1 MRKHQISVIIPA
13 LNEAKAIAGVIKRIP
28 AFVHEV
34 IVADNGSTDETAS
47 IARAAGAKVIA
58 APERGYGNACLAGVA
73 AASKNTTIFVFLD
86 GDGSDTPE
94 ALDTLVRPI
103 IQKEADLVIGSR
115 ALGTAQA
122 GALTLPQRFGNWLAC
137 FLMKRIWNATYTD
150 LGPFRAITREG
161 YEALDMQAP
170 TYGWTVE
177 MQVRAVKQ
185 GLKTKDVPMDY
196 FRRVGKSKISG
207 TVRGVVLAGVY
218 ILGTIFVEAFKPS
231 KTDHSRPDLQGTQ
244 NDPDAQPEAYQ
255 GHRAA

>member
-1 MRKHQISVIIPA
+1 MRKPQISVIIPA
-13 LNEAKAIAGVIKRIP
+13 LNEAKAIAQVIDRIP

-34 IVADNGSTDETAS
+34 IVADNGSTDDTAE
-47 IARAAGAKVIA
+47 IARAQGARVVA

-73 AASKNTTIFVFLD
+73 AASPQTEIYVFLD

-94 ALDTLVRPI
+94 AMDELVAPI
-103 IQKEADLVIGSR
+103 IQNEADLVIGSR

-137 FLMKRIWNATYTD
+137 FLMTRIWNATYTD
-150 LGPFRAITREG
+150 LGPFRAITKDA
-161 YEALDMQAP
+161 YDALNMEAP

-218 ILGTIFVEAFKPS
+218 ILGTIFVEAFRRPKQNA
-231 KTDHSRPDLQGTQ
+231 SRPDLQGAQ
-244 NDPDAQPEAYQ
+244 NDADASVPAPIKEK
-255 GHRAA
+255 AA